1 MREYFCAYHSMLAG
15 TRKLSDAECGRLFR
29 ALLTYSAGADVG
41 LINLQGREEVLF
53 DVYSQQ
59 IDRDIEAY
67 EATIAK
73 NRENGSKGGRPR
85 KNPENPENPPV
96 FSKTQKSQ
104 DKDKDKDKDKD
115 DYLKKRFDQRW
126 RTSARARAATA
137 QIVLDEIEHG
147 KLGRTGCTNM
157 HEYICNLMSK
167 SVSPER
173 ILQEADSCRSW
184 AELNAWISM
193 NGGVP
198 DDDP

>member
-29 ALLTYSAGADVG
+29 ALLRYSAGEDVE

-59 IDRDIEAY
+59 IDRDIQAY
-67 EATIAK
+67 EASVMR

-85 KNPENPENPPV
+85 KNPENPV
-96 FSKTQKSQ
+96 GFSETQKTQ

-115 DYLKKRFDQRW
+115 DILRERYNDHW
-126 RTSARARAATA
+126 RTSVRARASVA
-137 QIVLDEIEHG
+137 QQILDEIQAG
-147 KLGRTGCTNM
+147 KLGTAQCSNA
-157 HEYICNLMSK
+157 HWYICNLLSAGI
-167 SVSPER
+167 SPEK
-173 ILQEADSCRSW
+173 ILHGAEDSRNWTDFCV
-184 AELNAWISM
+184 WISM

-198 DDDP
+198 SDDDP